1 MVEEGRLSALQLET
15 VLLASQRHAT
25 LLPPDGARGGFFIG
39 DGAGV
44 GKGRQLAGLI
54 YENWMKGRRR
64 HIWVSTSSDLRID
77 AARDLADVVGDDR
90 IPVIELSQQYGP
102 MPPEGVVFLTYS
114 KLAAGRQGGAGHMRS
129 RFDQLLAWATRR
141 NKEAFDGCLLFDES
155 HRAKALFVGSGAQS
169 QAALV
174 RLEFVMCRGL
184 RTDHA
189 DDLLTHPI
197 RLPIHPPP
205 KTKRTARDAS
215 PGAAAQ
221 GARRLLL
228 RHGRHGAAA
237 PGVHEQAGALGARH
251 DLPRRLRELP
261 ERRDA
266 QRGRGDGGGCV
277 W

>member
-1 MVEEGRLSALQLET
+1 MPCTYTRAPQHHQPIHQHHQPTKQPGIPHPDAVVENASLAAIRPPQPAYQLSLPREVVEEGRLSALQLET

-114 KLAAGRQGGAGHMRS
+114 KLAAGRQGGGGQLRS

-141 NKEAFDGCLLFDES
+141 GKETFDGCLLFDES
-155 HRAKALFVGSGAQS
+155 HRAKALFVGSGTQS

-174 RLEFVMCRGL
+174 RL
-184 RTDHA
+184 
-189 DDLLTHPI
+189 
-197 RLPIHPPP
+197 
-205 KTKRTARDAS
+205 
-215 PGAAAQ
+215 
-221 GARRLLL
+221 
-228 RHGRHGAAA
+228 
-237 PGVHEQAGALGARH
+237 GVLSCG
-251 DLPRRLRELP
+251 
-261 ERRDA
+261 
-266 QRGRGDGGGCV
+266 GDCEDRFGFR
-277 W
+277 